1 MKCPSDREILSVIY
15 KLYYEEFQNYSHDVE
30 SGRPSKIYIPINCKA
45 IAKCLDVDSD
55 IVFGRLY
62 YHLQKKHGYT
72 QEDGSKVLFFGAI
85 ESNLHC
91 VNFPLL
97 GSVLAG
103 LQEEASKFRLATG
116 ISFLALAVAIVS
128 LFYKS

>member
-1 MKCPSDREILSVIY
+1 MIY
-15 KLYYEEFQNYSHDVE
+15 KLYYEEFQNYSYEVE
-30 SGRPSKIYIPINCKA
+30 SGRPSKIYVQISCQA
-45 IAKCLDVDSD
+45 VAERLSVDKN

-72 QEDGSKVLFFGAI
+72 QDDGSKVLFFGAV
-85 ESNLHC
+85 ENNLHS

-116 ISFLALAVAIVS
+116 IFFLAMAVAIIA
-128 LFYKS
+128 LFYKP